1 MREQLLMSL
10 QITSIFSSTN
20 LVTIEVGWINLVGKN
35 LHPVLYNTT
44 RGILTVVEQIKKSRE
59 NVLKLR
65 HFKVDRAIY
74 YATWL
79 VN

>member
-1 MREQLLMSL
+1 MSL
-10 QITSIFSSTN
+10 QITSIFGSTN
-20 LVTIEVGWINLVGKN
+20 LVSIAVGWINLISKN
-35 LHPVLYNTT
+35 LHPVLHNTT
-44 RGILTVVEQIKKSRE
+44 RGTLTVVEQIKKSRE